1 MKRIYGRVNN
11 ADDIRRINCI
21 IRDEML
27 QVETPAQLT
36 DLKKRSDY
44 LCTLTYSPFWKKK
57 FGDEIEKIREV
68 ACAENRVTVETANTV
83 AEYKDFDGH
92 YKPWGKHQL
101 DDIDEALKE
110 IPEAVV
116 HEVTESY
123 INPELHP
130 GILEELRQLF
140 CELRAAMAVC
150 PDETCLNKIKRA
162 VDLLSALPYYPE
174 FSEHF
179 TGGILKEID
188 SLINTE
194 KQRSVQWLNM
204 VAYVRGYPVRYLSV
218 SDSDFEDA
226 RDYIDRLLK
235 EEKKSGTYIPTGLR
249 YKGTAKVLWLTY
261 YLPNRKRDYAKR
273 IYFPA
278 DFKLLMVDGPGEF
291 KNRFG
296 NPVYGLRIV
305 YEMPVKATTIHVR
318 GHEIHLP
325 ERWIKKEKIVPVPQT
340 AQNIRLSEEKPKS
353 AMDIA

>member
-1 MKRIYGRVNN
+1 MTRIYGRVNN
-11 ADDIRRINCI
+11 EDDIRRINCI

-57 FGDEIEKIREV
+57 FGDEVEKIREV

-83 AEYKDFDGH
+83 AEYKDFDEH
-92 YKPWGKHQL
+92 YKPWGEHKFANL
-101 DDIDEALKE
+101 DEALKE

-123 INPELHP
+123 INLEMHP

-140 CELRAAMAVC
+140 CELRAAIVLC
-150 PDETCLNKIKRA
+150 PDETCLNKMKRA
-162 VDLLSALPYYPE
+162 VDLLSALPYLSE
-174 FSEHF
+174 FASHF
-179 TGGILKEID
+179 PDGVLKEID
-188 SLINTE
+188 ALINVE
-194 KQRSVQWLNM
+194 KQRSVQLLNM
-204 VAYVRGYPVRYLSV
+204 VAYVKGYQVRYLAI

-226 RDYIDRLLK
+226 KEYIDRLLK
-235 EEKKSGTYIPTGLR
+235 EEEKADTYIPTEAR

-261 YLPNRKRDYAKR
+261 YLPKRKRDYAKR

-278 DFKLLMVDGPGEF
+278 GFKLLMVDGPGEF

-305 YEMPVKATTIHVR
+305 YEMPIKATTIHVR
-318 GHEIHLP
+318 GHKIHLP
-325 ERWIKKEKIVPVPQT
+325 ERWIKKEKIVPVPRT
-340 AQNIRLSEEKPKS
+340 AQNIRLTEQKPGS